1 MKKYQKLTLLL
12 TIYYSVFSFP
22 VNAVCPVC
30 TVAVGAGLGLSR
42 YFGIDDLFSSI
53 WIGGLLMSL
62 SFWSKDW
69 LEKKKSGLKNSL
81 LFSIFIWYALTFI
94 PLIWTKV
101 IGHLDNTLWGIDKI
115 VFGTVIGTVLFILS
129 IFIDKLL
136 RTKNNGKVYFP
147 YQKVIIP
154 VSLLSIASIS
164 LYFLL

>member
-1 MKKYQKLTLLL
+1 
-12 TIYYSVFSFP
+12 
-22 VNAVCPVC
+22 
-30 TVAVGAGLGLSR
+30 
-42 YFGIDDLFSSI
+42 
-53 WIGGLLMSL
+53 
-62 SFWSKDW
+62 
-69 LEKKKSGLKNSL
+69 
-81 LFSIFIWYALTFI
+81 
-94 PLIWTKV
+94 V